1 MCTEHVAKWCSTS
14 CVGGRGAGEGG
25 GWREGWEGEKEGRGG
40 GNGLRICPIVHSC
53 SLWPAQTL
61 LVGIRVQPPWRAI
74 QTLNVEL
81 VTSVFNV

>member
-1 MCTEHVAKWCSTS
+1 MPKAYIQL
-14 CVGGRGAGEGG
+14 GANGSSPSICPARAT
-25 GWREGWEGEKEGRGG
+25 GWGG